1 MYHLTPPSYNTC
13 STRSGSFI
21 LFDVVP
27 KHLAKGFTPKHKY
40 MEVSRK
46 EKKRLKNHSP
56 TQVQSKIFPSNTFF
70 FNYKEVHV

>member
-1 MYHLTPPSYNTC
+1 MFN
-13 STRSGSFI
+13 
-21 LFDVVP
+21 VVP
-27 KHLAKGFTPKHKY
+27 KHLAKGFTHKHKY

-70 FNYKEVHV
+70 LITKKFMFNQII